1 MPCIVMGGGGAAGM
15 SCVPGHTGLP
25 DYDIADVAWKPACL
39 YGPMVSDQALGI
51 AVRTFFHQ
59 AGLSS
64 LQDEW
69 TSSCYSKQQLV
80 YMVKLCMQAWPSS
93 FRSVRKEEV
102 ILTRLRSGH
111 TRQTNGHLLRGNTP
125 PMCTNSGVPL
135 TVSYLGE
142 MLTSWPSFHFII
154 MAFYLTCLQMFAL
167 AFLIFWHF

>member
-1 MPCIVMGGGGAAGM
+1 MEFFGFPQSPGKWRDSALNCAATASFHILYISSFTYPFIRCHIVWVTEKASLNKLQIIIIDGHVFASAVLTAVYCWAVCLVSSWGGGGEAGM

-80 YMVKLCMQAWPSS
+80 HGEAMHA
-93 FRSVRKEEV
+93 
-102 ILTRLRSGH
+102 
-111 TRQTNGHLLRGNTP
+111 
-125 PMCTNSGVPL
+125 GV
-135 TVSYLGE
+135 
-142 MLTSWPSFHFII
+142 
-154 MAFYLTCLQMFAL
+154 
-167 AFLIFWHF
+167 AFLFQIR